1 MMLMRVAAAAVNHA
15 HACKTDAHGFQ
26 QKFIEDETR
35 CVKIQSMQIE
45 VRLDGESAGPKV
57 IQIKTA
63 VWVDRT
69 FDVLSCLFN
78 LHIALAHKFFE
89 GAQRVLFV
97 ILSLDLHRRTVVKRH
112 RAPAQRFHITHRE
125 GKQLFVWKVV
135 GKEFHGDW
143 FRLVCKRI
151 GREANPALFNPVFE
165 DGEWLVHD
173 LPLIRPSPG
182 ASRRVRVE
190 SSTHLDPI

>member
-1 MMLMRVAAAAVNHA
+1 MLMRVAAAAVNHA
-15 HACKTDAHGFQ
+15 HACKTDAHGFH

-97 ILSLDLHRRTVVKRH
+97 ISHH
-112 RAPAQRFHITHRE
+112 
-125 GKQLFVWKVV
+125 
-135 GKEFHGDW
+135 
-143 FRLVCKRI
+143 
-151 GREANPALFNPVFE
+151 
-165 DGEWLVHD
+165 
-173 LPLIRPSPG
+173 
-182 ASRRVRVE
+182 ASRRQTTLRLEGRREGVPWGLVSARLQADRPRGE
-190 SSTHLDPI
+190 SFPV